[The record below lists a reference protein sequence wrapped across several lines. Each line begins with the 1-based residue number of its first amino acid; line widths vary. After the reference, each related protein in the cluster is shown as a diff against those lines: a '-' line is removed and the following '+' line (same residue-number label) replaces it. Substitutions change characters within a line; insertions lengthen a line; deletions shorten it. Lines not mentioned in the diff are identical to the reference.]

1 MTDQAFNDVKDFIL
15 RHIGSYQIS
24 PTESRVGFI
33 VIGGDNSGKDN
44 QYTAPSGDL
53 NAIKTTL
60 RQLRKNGG
68 DRRLEETFYYLQ
80 QRLGDFRQIN
90 NKIVVTFLHGD
101 NAKEGKA
108 KLASAARVLYG
119 KSLKHVHQKA
129 FN

>member
-1 MTDQAFNDVKDFIL
+1 ME
-15 RHIGSYQIS
+15 SYQIS
-24 PTESRVGFI
+24 PTKSRVGFI
-33 VIGGDNSGKDN
+33 VIGGGRKDQ

-60 RQLRKNGG
+60 RRLRKSGG
-68 DRRLEETFYYLQ
+68 DRRLEQTFYYLQ

-90 NKIVVTFLHGD
+90 NKVVITFLHGD

-119 KSLKHVHQKA
+119 E
-129 FN
+129 

>member
-1 MTDQAFNDVKDFIL
+1 MLDGSKGVTEQAFNDVKDFIL
-15 RHIGSYQIS
+15 RHMESYQIS
-24 PTESRVGFI
+24 PTKSRVGFI
-33 VIGGDNSGKDN
+33 VIGGGRKDQ

-60 RQLRKNGG
+60 RRLRKSGG
-68 DRRLEETFYYLQ
+68 DRHLEQTFYYLQ

-90 NKIVVTFLHGD
+90 NKVVITFLHGN

-119 KSLKHVHQKA
+119 E
-129 FN
+129 